1 MAQFQLKED
10 TMPNAY
16 GIRFAPLKA
25 IAALLIS
32 FSSLLTHA
40 QETKVR
46 FTLDWRFDGPSA
58 IVMLPI
64 ARGYF
69 KQEKLDMAVDA
80 GAGSASAVQR
90 IASGTHDIGFADTSA
105 LVEFLGNNPN
115 ASRIQ
120 MVYMFM
126 ERTPAAA
133 FALKSSGITKPADLL
148 GKRLGAPVFD
158 AGRKLW
164 PIFAKAN
171 QLDPAKVNWTNVDPT
186 LRETLLVRGDLD
198 VITGFYYTSLLNLEA
213 RGVKESDLVVLRY
226 ADHGVDL
233 YGNAVIVSAKF
244 AAENPQ
250 AVRGFLKALNR
261 GIKETIADPAAAVR
275 YLKEREA
282 TIDLALEER
291 RLRYFLDN
299 FVATPRAKA
308 MGLGTVESDRLKS
321 NVGKMTDAFGLK
333 QSVDPS
339 QLFNDAFLP
348 SQAERKF

>member
-1 MAQFQLKED
+1 MSHAFWIQR
-10 TMPNAY
+10 AS
-16 GIRFAPLKA
+16 LKA
-25 IAALLIS
+25 IGALLVGLVS
-32 FSSLLTHA
+32 VLAHA

-69 KQEKLDMAVDA
+69 KQERLDIAVDA
-80 GAGSASAVQR
+80 GSGSASAVQR
-90 IASGTHDIGFADTSA
+90 IAAGTHDIGFADTSA

-115 ASRIQ
+115 APRIQ

-133 FALKSSGITKPADLL
+133 FALKSSGITKPSDLQ
-148 GKRLGAPVFD
+148 GKRVGAPVFD

-171 QLDPAKVNWTNVDPT
+171 QMDPAKVTWTNVDPA

-213 RGVKESDLVVLRY
+213 RGVKQSDLVVLRY

-250 AVRGFLKALNR
+250 AVRGFLRALNR
-261 GIKETIADPAAAVR
+261 GIKETIADPTAAVR
-275 YLKEREA
+275 HLREREG
-282 TIDLALEER
+282 TIDVALEER
-291 RLRYFLDN
+291 RLRFFLDN

-308 MGLGTVESDRLKS
+308 IGLGAVESDRLS
-321 NVGKMTDAFGLK
+321 GNVAKMTDAFGLK
-333 QSVDPS
+333 QAVDSS
-339 QLFNDAFLP
+339 QLFTDSFLP
-348 SQAERKF
+348 PQAERKF

>member
-1 MAQFQLKED
+1 MTQAFRIERRSFKVIGALL
-10 TMPNAY
+10 MVL
-16 GIRFAPLKA
+16 APLWVQ
-25 IAALLIS
+25 
-32 FSSLLTHA
+32 A

-58 IVMLPI
+58 IMMLPL

-69 KQEKLDMAVDA
+69 KQEKLDIAVDA

-105 LVEFLGNNPN
+105 LVEFMGNNPN
-115 ASRIQ
+115 APRIQ

-126 ERTPAAA
+126 ERSPAAV
-133 FALKSSGITKPADLL
+133 FALKSAGINKPADLQ
-148 GKRLGAPVFD
+148 GKRIGAPVFD

-171 QLDPAKVNWTNVDPT
+171 QMDPAKVNWTNVDPT

-198 VITGFYYTSLLNLEA
+198 AITGFYYTSLLNLES

-233 YGNAVIVSAKF
+233 YGNTVIVSAKF

-250 AVRGFLKALNR
+250 AVRGFLRALNR
-261 GIKETIADPAAAVR
+261 GIKETIADPGAAVR
-275 YLKEREA
+275 HLREREG

-291 RLRYFLDN
+291 RLRFFLDN

-308 MGLGTVESDRLKS
+308 MGLGAVESDRLKS
-321 NVGKMTDAFGLK
+321 NVAKIGDAFALKQAIDPDQLFTDAFM
-333 QSVDPS
+333 P
-339 QLFNDAFLP
+339 P
-348 SQAERKF
+348 QAERRF

>member
-1 MAQFQLKED
+1 
-10 TMPNAY
+10 MPHAFRNQRASF
-16 GIRFAPLKA
+16 RV
-25 IAALLIS
+25 IAALLMG
-32 FSSLLTHA
+32 LLSALAHA

-58 IVMLPI
+58 IMMLPL

-80 GAGSASAVQR
+80 GSGSASAVQR
-90 IASGTHDIGFADTSA
+90 IAAGTHDIGFADTSA

-115 ASRIQ
+115 APRIQ

-133 FALKSSGITKPADLL
+133 FALKSSGITKPADLQ
-148 GKRLGAPVFD
+148 GKRVGAPVFD

-171 QLDPAKVNWTNVDPT
+171 QMDPAKVNWTNVDPT
-186 LRETLLVRGDLD
+186 LRETLLVRGDMD
-198 VITGFYYTSLLNLEA
+198 AITGFYYTSLLNLEA
-213 RGVKESDLVVLRY
+213 RGVKESDLVVMRY

-261 GIKETIADPAAAVR
+261 GIKETIADPVAAVR
-275 YLKEREA
+275 HLKEREG
-282 TIDLALEER
+282 TIDIALEER
-291 RLRYFLDN
+291 RLRFFLDN
-299 FVATPRAKA
+299 FVATPKAKA
-308 MGLGTVESDRLKS
+308 MGLGAVEPDRLKS
-321 NVGKMTDAFGLK
+321 NVGKIVDAFGLK
-333 QSVDPS
+333 QPVDPA
-339 QLFNDAFLP
+339 QLFTNAFLP
-348 SQAERKF
+348 SPAERSFGAR

>member
-1 MAQFQLKED
+1 MPHAFRIQL
-10 TMPNAY
+10 
-16 GIRFAPLKA
+16 APFKL
-25 IAALLIS
+25 IGALLVGLAS
-32 FSSLLTHA
+32 ALSHA
-40 QETKVR
+40 QDTKVR
-46 FTLDWRFDGPSA
+46 FTLDWRFDGPGA
-58 IVMLPI
+58 IMMLPV

-69 KQEKLDMAVDA
+69 KQEKLDVSVDA
-80 GAGSASAVQR
+80 GSGSASAVQR

-115 ASRIQ
+115 APRIQ

-133 FALKSSGITKPADLL
+133 FALKSSGISKPADLQ
-148 GKRLGAPVFD
+148 GKRVGAPVFD

-164 PIFAKAN
+164 PIFARAN
-171 QLDPAKVNWTNVDPT
+171 QMDPAKVSWTNVDPT

-198 VITGFYYTSLLNLEA
+198 AITGFYYTSLLNLEA
-213 RGVKESDLVVLRY
+213 RGVKESDLVVMRY

-250 AVRGFLKALNR
+250 AVRGFLRALNR

-275 YLKEREA
+275 HLKEREG
-282 TIDLALEER
+282 TIDIALEER
-291 RLRYFLDN
+291 RLRFFLDN
-299 FVATPRAKA
+299 FVATAKAKA
-308 MGLGTVESDRLKS
+308 MGLGAVEPDRLKS

-333 QSVDPS
+333 QAVDPAN
-339 QLFNDAFLP
+339 LFTDAFLP
-348 SQAERKF
+348 AQAERRF